1 MESIKE
7 IQLCFENVT
16 SVSIQTDDIDM
27 LRINGISTSLS
38 MDHVTK
44 KQKNNYIVKYNC
56 ASFDIILLKSAN
68 KNGIYNGYGENI
80 DIFNRLK
87 RYNDIVSIILTYK
100 DNTEKE
106 IYMKWSGNEN
116 NSLQHA
122 SMVEDKLHIFIE

>member
-38 MDHVTK
+38 MDHATK
-44 KQKNNYIVKYNC
+44 KQKNNYIAQYNC